1 MKVTRLQIFWPEGFL
16 QSGHCQNEWLTTA
29 ERAVVFCGREGGLT
43 KTTVRSNLQ
52 QDVYYLKRK
61 KERNDRPGET
71 KSGKYLISGLHLAKE
86 KDMGPSRA
94 ARVRITASHVSTMGT
109 YPV

>member
-1 MKVTRLQIFWPEGFL
+1 MVIVK
-16 QSGHCQNEWLTTA
+16 NEWLTTA
-29 ERAVVFCGREGGLT
+29 ESRCCLWEGGLT
-43 KTTVRSNLQ
+43 KTRLRYNLQ
-52 QDVYYLKRK
+52 QDVYYYYLFFL
-61 KERNDRPGET
+61 NYRPGKM
-71 KSGKYLISGLHLAKE
+71 KSGKNLVSRLHLATE

>member
-1 MKVTRLQIFWPEGFL
+1 MWG
-16 QSGHCQNEWLTTA
+16 
-29 ERAVVFCGREGGLT
+29 GGLT

-52 QDVYYLKRK
+52 QDVYYFKK
-61 KERNDRPGET
+61 KERNDRPGEM
-71 KSGKYLISGLHLAKE
+71 KSGKYLVSGLHLAKE